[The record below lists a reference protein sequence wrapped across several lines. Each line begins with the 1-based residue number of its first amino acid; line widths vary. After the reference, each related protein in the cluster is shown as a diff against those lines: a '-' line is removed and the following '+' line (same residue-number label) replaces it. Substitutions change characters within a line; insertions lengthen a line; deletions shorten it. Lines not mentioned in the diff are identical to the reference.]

1 MEMSEI
7 DKRIKR
13 ALLCK
18 TNEIIPSEDTFTL
31 ILAGL
36 EKEQASRTFNTNYKY
51 YIIAFICAFSVIF
64 GTTLILSVKVK
75 SSPVGLINAV
85 KTVIILDRGN
95 KFSEKNADEVLKQVV
110 SDNAQLTSADTFKK
124 AGVSV
129 FLLQTLAGCILL
141 NQVND
146 LEIYLRFLVMGRM
159 NLVHTWS
166 ENKFWHRLVPLY

>member
-7 DKRIKR
+7 DKKIKR

-64 GTTLILSVKVK
+64 GTTSILLVNVK
-75 SSPVGLINAV
+75 SSSVGLINTV

-95 KFSEKNADEVLKQVV
+95 KFFEKKADEVLKQAV
-110 SDNAQLTSADTFKK
+110 SDNAQLTSADAFEKT
-124 AGVSV
+124 GVSV
-129 FLLQTLAGCILL
+129 FLLQTLAGCFLL

-146 LEIYLRFLVMGRM
+146 LEIYLRFLVIGRK
-159 NLVHTWS
+159 NLVQPWY